1 MRIKKYTYFVA
12 DFETTVFDNQDFT
25 EVWAA
30 AIVELGS
37 EDVHIYHSISELYD
51 YLCQYPGNVIVYYH
65 NLKFDGSFWLDY
77 LHAAAVAGLR
87 KEL

>member
-30 AIVELGS
+30 AIVELGT
-37 EDVHIYHSISELYD
+37 EEIGRAHV
-51 YLCQYPGNVIVYYH
+51 
-65 NLKFDGSFWLDY
+65 
-77 LHAAAVAGLR
+77 
-87 KEL
+87 